1 MQFTAYEQLARTWKD
16 RKEYLRSELA
26 RTEGAVLAAALEAI
40 AELPVSM
47 GESDAIRESKASRKA
62 EQKRNKVSCEEMAE
76 EERVCRLG
84 YHMELL
90 STLRE
95 RRNMRDEDALSRT
108 MNIDAENTQ
117 VNGAL

>member
-108 MNIDAENTQ
+108 MNIDAENIQ